1 MNPLLRSSAAHVFV
15 GDIDHPMLD
24 TDDLHHLARV
34 LRLRAGSKVTCSDG
48 VGGWRSC
55 EFTGAALSPVEA
67 PDRSTPPPTS
77 HLFVAVPKGDR
88 VDWLVQKATE
98 VGVGRLTFV
107 EIPASSFSGATFRVP
122 APVQVPSDWTQPPVL
137 VQFRSFSM

>member
-15 GDIDHPMLD
+15 ADIDHPVLEP
-24 TDDLHHLARV
+24 DDLHHLARV
-34 LRLRAGSKVTCSDG
+34 LRLRTGSKVTCSDG

-55 EFTGAALSPVEA
+55 EFNGAAVSPVEA
-67 PDRSTPPPTS
+67 TQRSTPAPVS
-77 HLFVAVPKGDR
+77 HLYVAVPKGDR

-107 EIPASSFSGATFRVP
+107 
-122 APVQVPSDWTQPPVL
+122 D
-137 VQFRSFSM
+137 